1 MRRKV
6 LIVMMLIAVLV
17 LNTALAF
24 AGTSVSRYTEKS
36 YNHNEKFDDRIMV
49 DGLDVSTYQNDI
61 DWKQAKA
68 DGIDF
73 AIIRVGYRGYG
84 AEGKL
89 NPDDYYVKNLK
100 NAADAG
106 LLIGIYFFS
115 QAVNELE
122 AVAEAEYAVKLLH
135 EAGAAPDWNR

>member
-1 MRRKV
+1 MRKKVLTAVV
-6 LIVMMLIAVLV
+6 LIVALV
-17 LNTALAF
+17 FNTALAF

-49 DGLDVSTYQNDI
+49 NGLDVSTYQNDI
-61 DWKQAKA
+61 DWQQAKA

-84 AEGKL
+84 SEGKL

-100 NAADAG
+100 
-106 LLIGIYFFS
+106 
-115 QAVNELE
+115 
-122 AVAEAEYAVKLLH
+122 
-135 EAGAAPDWNR
+135 